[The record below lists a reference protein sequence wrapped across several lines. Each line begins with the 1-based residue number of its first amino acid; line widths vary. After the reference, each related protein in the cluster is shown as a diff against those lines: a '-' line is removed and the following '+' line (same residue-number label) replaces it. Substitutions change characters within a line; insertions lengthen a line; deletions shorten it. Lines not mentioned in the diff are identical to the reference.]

1 MENKNELKKKKIK
14 NDDITEMEADNININ
29 S

>member
-1 MENKNELKKKKIK
+1 MENKNELKKKNIK
-14 NDDITEMEADNININ
+14 NDDITEMEADDININ

>member
-14 NDDITEMEADNININ
+14 NDDITEMEADDININ

>member
-1 MENKNELKKKKIK
+1 MENKNVLKKNNIK
-14 NDDITEMEADNININ
+14 NDEITEMEADDININ